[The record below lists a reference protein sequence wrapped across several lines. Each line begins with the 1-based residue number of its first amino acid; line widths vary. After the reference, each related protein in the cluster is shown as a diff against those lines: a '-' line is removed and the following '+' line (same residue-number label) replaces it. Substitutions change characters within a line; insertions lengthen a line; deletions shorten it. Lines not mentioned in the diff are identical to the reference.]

1 MVVTFRRPVLVAAV
15 CLVCLQF
22 DAAAS
27 AQTATYSANSPVGQ
41 LIDNPAT
48 LAILRRDVPQVVD
61 NPLYLG
67 SRGYSLRVVQKLS
80 KGAIPPEAVDA
91 AEADLK
97 AIPIA
102 PDNLPLNGAG
112 DNFMGIRTFP
122 LWAGPAPDSTS
133 PNDQPSLTVMPAEG
147 PPTGTAV
154 IIPPG
159 GAYMGLSAA
168 LEGRE
173 VADWFAAHGVTA
185 FVLKYRVGAKN
196 PMPAPLIDA
205 ERAVRLVR
213 SRAKAFGLAPDRIG
227 LTGFSAGGHLAALE
241 ATLGEPGVADATDP
255 IDRVD
260 ARPDFLILGYPALNM
275 FSPMEKTIPYCRL
288 MAIKPACDATW
299 YDRYRPEN
307 HVSAHTPPTFIYH
320 TTTDELVP
328 VAGSVNFYSLL
339 TQAGVPVEMHLFASG
354 KHGSGLGK
362 GDAALG
368 QWPMLLEAW
377 LRGRGLLSPAGSSLR

>member
-1 MVVTFRRPVLVAAV
+1 MFVRFRRAVLFAA
-15 CLVCLQF
+15 LSLLSLRL

-27 AQTATYSANSPVGQ
+27 AQAVTYSANSPVGQ

-48 LAILRRDVPQVVD
+48 LAILRKDVPQVVD

-67 SRGYSLRVVQKLS
+67 SRAYSLRVVQKLS
-80 KGAIPPEAVDA
+80 KGAISSEAVDA

-102 PDNLPLNGAG
+102 PNDLPLNGAG
-112 DNFMGIRTFP
+112 DNFLGIRTFP
-122 LWAGPAPDSTS
+122 LWEGPAPDSSS
-133 PNDQPSLTVMPAEG
+133 PDDQPSLTVMPAEG

-154 IIPPG
+154 IIAPG
-159 GAYMGLSAA
+159 GAYMGLSAG

-185 FVLKYRVGAKN
+185 FVLKYRVGARN
-196 PMPAPLIDA
+196 PMPTPLIDA

-227 LTGFSAGGHLAALE
+227 LMGFSAGGHLAALE
-241 ATLGEPGVADATDP
+241 ATLGEPAVPDAIDP

-275 FSPMEKTIPYCRL
+275 FSPTEKRIPYCRL
-288 MAIKPACDATW
+288 MGINADCDEAW
-299 YDRYRPEN
+299 YKRYRPEN
-307 HVSAHTPPTFIYH
+307 HVTSQTPPTFIYH

-328 VAGSVNFYSLL
+328 VGGSVSFYSLL
-339 TQAGVPVEMHLFASG
+339 AEAGVPVEMHIFASG
-354 KHGSGLGK
+354 RHGSGLGK
-362 GDAALG
+362 ADVALD
-368 QWPMLLEAW
+368 QWPTILEAW
-377 LRGRGLLSPAGSSLR
+377 LRGRGLLTPAGPSLR